1 MREST
6 AKTRWCP
13 KYQGTENG
21 DNRWTVNG
29 LFSRE
34 ATCLGSDCMWWID
47 TEFDVEAQE
56 WTGHCAL
63 TETNK

>member
-34 ATCLGSDCMWWID
+34 ATCLGDDCMWWID
-47 TEFDVEAQE
+47 TEFDVESQE
-56 WTGHCAL
+56 
-63 TETNK
+63 